1 MNKYTLKFRGTNYV
15 KNINANTLK
24 EAKEIFAKNEGITS
38 IARIQNIRKPTFQ
51 ELNS

>member
-1 MNKYTLKFRGTNYV
+1 MQKYTLKLRNTNYV
-15 KNINANTLK
+15 KNINAKTLK
-24 EAKEIFAKNEGITS
+24 EAKEVFAKIEGITS

>member
-1 MNKYTLKFRGTNYV
+1 MKKYTLKFRGTNYV
-15 KNINANTLK
+15 KNIEAKTLK
-24 EAKEIFAKNEGITS
+24 EAKEIFARNEGITS